1 MTIALSILLAA
12 VVAYALRERQRR
24 VDAQQEL
31 AARIKA
37 DLANQPTVGTQ
48 GLGGGGR

>member
-1 MTIALSILLAA
+1 MTISLSILLVA

-24 VDAQQEL
+24 VDAQQAL
-31 AARIKA
+31 AERIKA
-37 DLANQPTVGTQ
+37 DLAAQPTVGTR